1 MSELGFKFIDAVIAG
16 DMELAYKIALEYEQG
31 EQVSFLGGLNDDY
44 LFDSHDGYIRRPGD
58 RSDKR

>member
-1 MSELGFKFIDAVIAG
+1 MSELDFKFIDAVISG

-44 LFDSHDGYIRRPGD
+44 LFGSHDGHSGRAGD
-58 RSDKR
+58 RSS